1 MSQSRILRQ
10 QTLQLLCQFDAGN
23 CDVASITDEAFNEE
37 TSKTILPNSKV
48 ESLAKKVWEMKDVA
62 DEIVSPLTPDWPTHR
77 QPLVDR
83 NILRLAYYEITSGI
97 TPPIVAIDEA
107 IELAKE
113 FGTQESPAF
122 INGVLHK
129 IKEQCDGAN
138 GNGTETATP

>member
-1 MSQSRILRQ
+1 MPQSRILRQ

-23 CDVASITDEAFNEE
+23 CDVASITDETFDEE
-37 TSKTILPNSKV
+37 TSKTTPPSAKV
-48 ESLAKKVWEMKDVA
+48 ISLANKVWGTKDKA
-62 DEIVSPLTPDWPTHR
+62 DETVAPLTPDWPTHR

-97 TPPIVAIDEA
+97 TPPIVVINEA

-122 INGVLHK
+122 INGVLDK
-129 IKEQCDGAN
+129 IREQYDAN
-138 GNGTETATP
+138 GKDAETATS

>member
-1 MSQSRILRQ
+1 MPQSRILRQ

-23 CDVASITDEAFNEE
+23 CDVASITDETFDEE
-37 TSKTILPNSKV
+37 TSKTTPASAKIT
-48 ESLAKKVWEMKDVA
+48 SLANKVWGTKDKA
-62 DEIVSPLTPDWPTHR
+62 DEIIAPLTPDWPTHR

-97 TPPIVAIDEA
+97 TPPIVVINEA

-122 INGVLHK
+122 INGVLDK
-129 IKEQCDGAN
+129 IREQYDAN
-138 GNGTETATP
+138 GKDAETATS